1 MSIPP
6 FKHSE
11 PIPTVS
17 LFRSAAF
24 VDADLNAGT
33 GVAPE
38 LDEFLGFRPAF
49 TWFGFCCVAQH
60 YTLLTPIGE

>member
-1 MSIPP
+1 
-6 FKHSE
+6 
-11 PIPTVS
+11 VS

-24 VDADLNAGT
+24 VAADLNAGT

-49 TWFGFCCVAQH
+49 TGFGFFFSCGLRRSGCSFV
-60 YTLLTPIGE
+60 TLGMIEYVGDEM